1 MTEREIVNG
10 FVKPTREETYEKIF
24 KAIEAGKVMPLP
36 SDINRKYPTTTCL
49 YEYESGNRCIVGAL
63 FTQQQVDFIRAIGE
77 LESSIDSLESDI
89 GTNNIEF
96 VTGLCIDELVEL
108 QCAHDITADQIVSYA
123 DDTMMAE
130 IRAELLVKVK
140 SIKEL
145 FGRGL

>member
-1 MTEREIVNG
+1 MTQREIVNG

-36 SDINRKYPTTTCL
+36 TDINSKCHTNTCL
-49 YEYESGNRCIVGAL
+49 YEYPSGNRCIVGAL

-96 VTGLCIDELVEL
+96 VTGLCIDEIVEL
-108 QCAHDITADQIVSYA
+108 QCAHDIVVDQIVSYA
-123 DDTMMAE
+123 DDIMMAE
-130 IRAELLVKVK
+130 IRAELIVKVK
-140 SIKEL
+140 STKEL
-145 FGRGL
+145 FGRDL